1 MRVGDLVKHR
11 YNQPDPPMLGTIL
24 EAYLDIPDNN
34 KGSRNKG
41 TIASLFTVAWAGAG
55 LDTCFEK
62 NLILVNSADDRKE

>member
-1 MRVGDLVKHR
+1 MKVGDLVKHR
-11 YNQPDPPMLGTIL
+11 YNQPDSPMLGTIL
-24 EAYLDIPDNN
+24 EAYLDIPD
-34 KGSRNKG
+34 GNKG

>member
-11 YNQPDPPMLGTIL
+11 YNQPDSPMLGTIL
-24 EAYLDIPDNN
+24 EAYPDIPD
-34 KGSRNKG
+34 GNKG